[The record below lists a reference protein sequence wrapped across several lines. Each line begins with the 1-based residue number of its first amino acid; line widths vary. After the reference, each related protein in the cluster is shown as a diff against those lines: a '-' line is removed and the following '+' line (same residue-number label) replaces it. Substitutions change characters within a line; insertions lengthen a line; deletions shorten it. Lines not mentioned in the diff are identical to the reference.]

1 MGRLIGWLHIWA
13 AAAAVLAAVA
23 LVPATVDAA
32 GSSRAGLI
40 VAHGD
45 GRMAYALVTFDG
57 PSISGADLLDRSGLA
72 VTEVTFGS
80 LGVGVCAIDATGC
93 DIGECR
99 KRLCQ
104 GARQDDPFWRYFV
117 ETGEGAWQFAALGI
131 SGDTVSNGGVRALI
145 WSAGA
150 PDFPA
155 LSLDDLAAKAGA
167 IGDGGVALTRY
178 QADGSVD
185 TGSHAKQDD
194 GLPYAGLAVVG
205 FAVVIDGGIYVRRK
219 R

>member
-1 MGRLIGWLHIWA
+1 MGRLIRVLRIWA
-13 AAAAVLAAVA
+13 IAAALLAAVA
-23 LVPATVDAA
+23 IIPVPVDAA
-32 GSSRAGLI
+32 GSSRAGLV

-57 PSISGADLLDRSGLA
+57 PSISGADLLDRSGLS

-80 LGVGVCAIDATGC
+80 LGVGVCAIDVTGC

-104 GARQDDPFWRYFV
+104 GPRQDDPFWRYFV
-117 ETGEGAWQFAALGI
+117 ETDAEGWQFAALGI
-131 SGDTVSNGGVRALI
+131 SGDSVPNGGVRALI
-145 WSAGA
+145 WSAGM

-155 LSLDDLAAKAGA
+155 LSLDELAAKAGA
-167 IGDGGVALTRY
+167 VGNGGVALTRY

-185 TGSHAKQDD
+185 TGTNAKQDD
-194 GLPYAGLAVVG
+194 ELPYAGFAVVG
-205 FAVVIDGGIYVRRK
+205 IAVVIVGGIYWRRK